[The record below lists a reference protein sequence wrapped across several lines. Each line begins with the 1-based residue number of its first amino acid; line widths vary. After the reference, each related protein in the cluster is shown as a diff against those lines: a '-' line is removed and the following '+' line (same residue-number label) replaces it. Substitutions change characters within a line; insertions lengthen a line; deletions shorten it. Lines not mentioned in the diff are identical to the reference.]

1 MINCKLRYGTNI
13 LTSTD
18 ARCTLNV
25 ISQLLVLC
33 HEQISKLISL
43 CFPFT
48 KQLGYFL
55 LKF

>member
-1 MINCKLRYGTNI
+1 MINCKLWYGTDI
-13 LTSTD
+13 LTSMD
-18 ARCTLNV
+18 ASCTLNV
-25 ISQLLVLC
+25 ISQLSVLC

-55 LKF
+55 FKF